1 MLSLISAWLAEWAAT
16 EEAERRLV
24 TRSIASSTATNPSHF
39 SGCFGS
45 FLNAKYSCSLASIE
59 SSLAART
66 KLDQTRYP

>member
-24 TRSIASSTATNPSHF
+24 TRSIASSTATISSHF

-45 FLNAKYSCSLASIE
+45 YLKG
-59 SSLAART
+59 
-66 KLDQTRYP
+66 K